1 MLLSE
6 QPIYSDMYIL
16 LLQNGLQWTP
26 NSVLQAYIRALQQGQ
41 PHFHYF
47 ITNRKYSRFKL
58 LIPGFP
64 LPFWREK
71 KIVML
76 DAMNVSVWY
85 NLFIP
90 KDLSCKNRKKYHNE
104 KQSVN
109 NQIYVKTDK
118 F

>member
-1 MLLSE
+1 MDSQLSITGLSE
-6 QPIYSDMYIL
+6 LFSRANPTFIIS
-16 LLQNGLQWTP
+16 LQIENIQDL
-26 NSVLQAYIRALQQGQ
+26 NSSFLAFLY
-41 PHFHYF
+41 
-47 ITNRKYSRFKL
+47 
-58 LIPGFP
+58 
-64 LPFWREK
+64 PFEGGK

-76 DAMNVSVWY
+76 DATNVSVWY

-118 F
+118 FYNILEARDFPS